1 MPTLLLRFPG
11 RQYHATPWGHHV
23 NEGIIEWPP
32 SPWRILRALLAT
44 GYSALHWSEDSIPP
58 DARSLIE
65 QLSSTLPCY
74 RLPPAVGTHS
84 RHFMPIGILERGREK
99 TTLVFDTWA
108 QINDGELAVTWDIE
122 ITQSET
128 AQLCQLSAH
137 MGYLGRS
144 ESWVTARLAEPEEPL
159 PPGDESRPCDEM
171 PTPGLGWEQVSL
183 MAPQPAS
190 IYSQWRQ
197 NAVVN
202 VLAELP
208 AVDSN
213 KTKLTAK
220 DKKITEQRE
229 KAEALYPVDLVACLQ
244 VTTSWLHN
252 YGWGQPPGSRRVL
265 YWRRIGSLEPVALK
279 QYRSTIPAFRVEAM
293 LLSMATATGNNHALP
308 PLVRTLPQAER
319 LHRALV
325 KAASRHTTEPCMVL
339 TGCDES
345 GKPLM
350 EPHRHAHLLPL
361 DLDNDSRLEH
371 FLIWAPMGLDEAAQA
386 AVRTVRQTFTKR
398 MATPLRLSIVGAG
411 SLNEMRKLRSP
422 YGNEL
427 SAILGP
433 TTGATEWISITPFV
447 PPRHM
452 KKKGRNTLEN
462 QVAFELT
469 SRGFPIPI
477 EVGLIDP
484 RETAEILKHRHYI
497 RSRRHGLA
505 APVDCG
511 FSIVLRFAELVT
523 GPLCLG
529 YGSHFGLGLFVSK
542 RT

>member
-23 NEGIIEWPP
+23 NEGLIEWPP

-44 GYSALHWSEDSIPP
+44 GYSALHWSEDFIPP
-58 DARSLIE
+58 VARSLIE
-65 QLSSTLPCY
+65 RLSSILPCY
-74 RLPPAVGTHS
+74 RLPPATGTHS
-84 RHFMPIGILERGREK
+84 RHFMPIGTLDRGREK

-108 QINDGELAVTWDIE
+108 QVNVGELAVTWDIE
-122 ITQSET
+122 LTKAET
-128 AQLCQLSAH
+128 AQLFELSAH
-137 MGYLGRS
+137 VGYLGRS
-144 ESWVTARLAEPEEPL
+144 ESWVIARLSETEGSL
-159 PPGDESRPCDEM
+159 QPGEESRPCDEM
-171 PTPGLGWEQVSL
+171 LTPGPGWEQVSL

-197 NAVVN
+197 NTVAN
-202 VLAELP
+202 VLAALP
-208 AVDSN
+208 IVDS
-213 KTKLTAK
+213 
-220 DKKITEQRE
+220 KKIIEQRE
-229 KAEALYPVDLVACLQ
+229 KAEAPYPLDLIACLQ
-244 VTTSWLHN
+244 VTTSWLHC

-265 YWRRIGSLEPVALK
+265 YWRRIGALEPVAPKL
-279 QYRSTIPAFRVEAM
+279 YRSTIPALRVEAM
-293 LLSMATATGNNHALP
+293 LLSMATATGNDHSLP

-325 KAASRHTTEPCMVL
+325 KAASRRTTKPCMVL

-345 GKPLM
+345 GKPLT

-361 DLDNDSRLEH
+361 DLDSDSRLEH
-371 FLIWAPMGLDEAAQA
+371 FLIWAPMGLDETAQT

-398 MATPLRLSIVGAG
+398 MTTPLRLSLVGAG

-433 TTGATEWISITPFV
+433 ATGATEWLSITPFV

-477 EVGLIDP
+477 EIGLVDP
-484 RETAEILKHRHYI
+484 RETAGILQHRHYI
-497 RSRRHGLA
+497 RSRRHGPA

-511 FSIVLRFAELVT
+511 FSLTLRFAEPVI

-529 YGSHFGLGLFVSK
+529 YGSHFGLGLFTSK